1 MTIIKNEMENQTKP
15 MRMRVREME
24 VGDTISF
31 NIQKANLIKD
41 YSSVIGLIYKRK
53 YTTRIARDEDRIYI
67 TRIS

>member
-1 MTIIKNEMENQTKP
+1 MENQTKP

-31 NIQKANLIKD
+31 NIKKASLIKD
-41 YSSVIGLIYKRK
+41 YSTTIGLIYKRK
-53 YTTRIARDEDRIYI
+53 YTTRVARDEDRIYI